1 MATRTVITAYTA
13 TYNFTSDID
22 ECEFEDFLEFMM
34 EETTQ
39 DDSEL
44 VWNQE
49 AHTIKISISCLHA
62 ICKHLKKWPHKEAIG
77 CHTYGE
83 MASLFD
89 AWLVASERAF
99 GRFVV
104 IHCEDKSAE

>member
-1 MATRTVITAYTA
+1 MATITVIPAYTA

-34 EETTQ
+34 EETAQ

-62 ICKHLKKWPHKEAIG
+62 ICKHLKRWPLKEAIG
-77 CHTYGE
+77 PHTYGD
-83 MASLFD
+83 MASLFKMWLD
-89 AWLVASERAF
+89 ANK
-99 GRFVV
+99 GGDTVV
-104 IHCEDKSAE
+104 IKFGDAFED

>member
-34 EETTQ
+34 EKTAQ

-49 AHTIKISISCLHA
+49 AHTIKISISCLYA
-62 ICKHLKKWPHKEAIG
+62 IYRHLKRWPLKEAIG
-77 CHTYGE
+77 PHTYGD
-83 MASLFD
+83 MASLFKGWLD
-89 AWLVASERAF
+89 ANK
-99 GRFVV
+99 GGDIVV
-104 IHCEDKSAE
+104 IKFGDAFED